1 MAILDV
7 LEPQLVRLRARYAKT
22 PLPRFFAWWGSELLS
37 FFPASWR
44 VALAE
49 GRESLLLHV
58 ADGQLVL
65 RRETP
70 RGATD
75 FGQVE
80 LAQDVDVQRS
90 DYQRLRGR
98 IDEPQLRQFFCVPTA
113 RVLRRS
119 LSLPTAAEDNLRQVL
134 AFEMD
139 RQTPFKADQVY
150 YDCIVRGR
158 DASGRQLQVD
168 LVVMPRNAF
177 DEEVA
182 PVLQLGIPLD
192 GVDCWIDMATGE
204 RVGVNLLPAE
214 RRARRSNQ
222 RLWINLGLALF
233 AVVLALGV
241 MARTVTNRE
250 QALTN
255 MTAEVEKAQGEA
267 KEVAALRKTLE
278 ETIDSANFLT
288 QKKRSVVTAV
298 ELLKDLTER
307 LPDSTYLE
315 RLNVTEDGRVELQGL
330 SDKSEG
336 LIAELQKSRVLS
348 DPAFQGVVQPDP
360 RVKKDRFNL
369 VAQLKPRDPAA
380 VKAATGEKAAPAE
393 EPAAD
398 EKAMAGGKAAAAEQ
412 PAGDKP
418 AAAASKEGGQNAP
431 ATGKK

>member
-37 FFPASWR
+37 FLPASWR
-44 VALAE
+44 AALDE

-65 RRETP
+65 RRESP

-75 FGQVE
+75 FGQIDLSQE
-80 LAQDVDVQRS
+80 VDVQRS
-90 DYQRLRGR
+90 DYQRQRAR
-98 IDEPQLRQFFCVPTA
+98 VEEPQLRQFFCVPST
-113 RVLRRS
+113 RMLRRV
-119 LSLPTAAEDNLRQVL
+119 LSLPAAAEDNLRQVL

-150 YDCIVRGR
+150 YDCLVRGR
-158 DASGRQLQVD
+158 DLSGRQLQVE
-168 LVVMPRNAF
+168 LVVMPRAAF

-182 PVLQLGIPLD
+182 PATQLGIPLD
-192 GVDCWIDMATGE
+192 GVDCWADASHGV
-204 RVGVNLLPAE
+204 RLGVNLLPAE
-214 RRARRSNQ
+214 RRSRRSNQ
-222 RLWINLGLALF
+222 RLWINLGLALL

-241 MARTVTNRE
+241 MARTVTNRG
-250 QALTN
+250 QALAN
-255 MTAEVEKAQGEA
+255 MTTEVEAAQNEA
-267 KEVAALRKTLE
+267 KQVAVLRKTLE

-288 QKKRSVVTAV
+288 QKKRSVMTAV

-336 LIAELQKSRVLS
+336 LIAELQKSKVLG
-348 DPAFQGVVQPDP
+348 DAAFQGVVQPDP

-369 VAQLKPRDPAA
+369 VAQLKPRDLSATKAAPASGENKPAA
-380 VKAATGEKAAPAE
+380 GESKPAAGEKAATGDKPGAA
-393 EPAAD
+393 
-398 EKAMAGGKAAAAEQ
+398 
-412 PAGDKP
+412 DKP
-418 AAAASKEGGQNAP
+418 AAATSVSKEGGSHAP
-431 ATGKK
+431 AARK

>member
-22 PLPRFFAWWGSELLS
+22 PLPRFFAWWGGELLS
-37 FFPASWR
+37 FLPASWR
-44 VALAE
+44 AALAE

-70 RGATD
+70 RGATG

-80 LAQDVDVQRS
+80 LAQEVDVQRS

-98 IDEPQLRQFFCVPTA
+98 IDEPQLRQFFCVPNA

-119 LSLPTAAEDNLRQVL
+119 LSLPAAAEDNLRQVL

-158 DASGRQLQVD
+158 DVSGRQLQVD
-168 LVVMPRNAF
+168 LVVMPRGAF

-192 GVDCWIDMATGE
+192 GVDCWVDVATGE

-250 QALTN
+250 QALAN

-336 LIAELQKSRVLS
+336 LIAELQKSRVLA

-380 VKAATGEKAAPAE
+380 VKASTGEKAPVGEKLAAE
-393 EPAAD
+393 D
-398 EKAMAGGKAAAAEQ
+398 KAEAGGKAAVAEQ
-412 PAGDKP
+412 PAGAKP
-418 AAAASKEGGQNAP
+418 AVAASKEGGPNAP